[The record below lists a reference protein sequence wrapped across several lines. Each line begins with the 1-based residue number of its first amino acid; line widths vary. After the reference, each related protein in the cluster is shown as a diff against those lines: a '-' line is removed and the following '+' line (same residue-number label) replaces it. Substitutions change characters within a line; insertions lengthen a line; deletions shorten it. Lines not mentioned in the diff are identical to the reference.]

1 MIGAEMTDFAAAR
14 AHANIALIKYWG
26 KRDASLIL
34 PTSESLSLTLDPLY
48 TDTAVSFIDGAEDQF
63 ILDGAE
69 QGGTPLER
77 VRAFIGL
84 FRQYMSAHGKAG
96 STAGSEVSGRD
107 CDSLYTRA
115 VRVESYNHVPTAA
128 GMASS
133 ASAFAALAWAL
144 RDLYGLHGISDRQLS
159 TFARRGSGS
168 ALRSIFGGFV
178 KWKYGTGDN
187 DSYAIQ
193 VDDAQWD
200 VGAVIIALSTKQKKT
215 GSRSGMAH
223 TVNTS
228 AFYPLWREASEAD
241 LKLVE
246 EGIRERDINKI
257 GKAMEANVMKF
268 HAVMF
273 AADPPLTY
281 MTAESWKVIEHIW
294 SLREQGA
301 PCYFTMDAGPN
312 VVALCPRSHMDQV
325 AADMR
330 SAFPQAAVIPA
341 ASGPAPEGIPA
352 HEWRRLY
359 GN

>member
-1 MIGAEMTDFAAAR
+1 MTDFAAAR

-84 FRQYMSAHGKAG
+84 FRQYMSKHKAENTSSIG
-96 STAGSEVSGRD
+96 ISGED
-107 CDSLYTRA
+107 CTSLYTRT
-115 VRVESYNHVPTAA
+115 VRVESHNHVPTAA

-246 EGIRERDINKI
+246 EGIRKRDINEI

-294 SLREQGA
+294 SLREQGI

-312 VVALCPRSHMDQV
+312 VTVLCPRSYMDRI

-359 GN
+359 GK

>member
-1 MIGAEMTDFAAAR
+1 MTDFAAAR

-26 KRDASLIL
+26 KRDTSLIL

-48 TDTAVSFIDGAEDQF
+48 TDTAVSFIDGPEDQF
-63 ILDGAE
+63 ILDGTE
-69 QGGTPLER
+69 QGGAPLER

-84 FRQYMSAHGKAG
+84 FRQYISEHKAENTSSIG
-96 STAGSEVSGRD
+96 ISGED
-107 CDSLYTRA
+107 CTSLYTRT
-115 VRVESYNHVPTAA
+115 VRVESHNHVPTAA

-144 RDLYGLHGISDRQLS
+144 RDLYGLHGISDCQLS

-178 KWKYGTGDN
+178 KWRYGTGDD
-187 DSYAIQ
+187 DSYAVQ

-223 TVNTS
+223 TVSTS

-246 EGIRERDINKI
+246 EGIRERDIDKI
-257 GKAMEANVMKF
+257 GKATEANVMKF

-294 SLREQGA
+294 SLREQGI

-312 VVALCPRSHMDQV
+312 VTVLCPRSYMDRI

-359 GN
+359 GK